1 MLNTRQQ
8 KAAKLLLMLLMMMLL
23 MRSPACQAWS
33 LVILRLPKETSR
45 TRSKGQRLLLRP
57 PKSQ

>member
-1 MLNTRQQ
+1 MLNTQQQ
-8 KAAKLLLMLLMMMLL
+8 KAAKLLLMLMMMML
-23 MRSPACQAWS
+23 MRSPACQAWPS
-33 LVILRLPKETSR
+33 VILRMPKETSR